1 MSDIPIHSISAVD
14 AATDAALL
22 ALNNAH
28 IRETS
33 HLSPEAWRELIGQSF
48 AATCVDGDGALLIV
62 LDHDA
67 DYDNANFDW
76 FRARYQRFAYVDRI
90 IVAER
95 LRGQGAAEAL
105 YRHLFEQAAAAGL
118 ERVVCE
124 INLDPPNPASDA
136 FHARLEFDIVGE
148 ARLED
153 RGKTVRYFV
162 RELAPH

>member
-95 LRGQGAAEAL
+95 LRGQGAAFGAAEEGAEGHRGGRAGTGAVVVAL
-105 YRHLFEQAAAAGL
+105 G
-118 ERVVCE
+118 
-124 INLDPPNPASDA
+124 
-136 FHARLEFDIVGE
+136 
-148 ARLED
+148 
-153 RGKTVRYFV
+153 T
-162 RELAPH
+162 